1 MSVKQLAKKVLERL
15 AKYEVAKA
23 GVKSAKAASLDK
35 EAHILSCKVA
45 DLHKAADSLRA
56 ECGELMGSA
65 ITIHQLASKL
75 K

>member
-23 GVKSAKAASLDK
+23 GVKSAKAAVLDK

-45 DLHKAADSLRA
+45 DLHRDAARLRVECA
-56 ECGELMGSA
+56 ELRGSA
-65 ITIHQLASKL
+65 LTIGRLAEGL
-75 K
+75 E